1 MNEQEAVATFQ
12 KYIDN
17 NVNQTEGHV
26 TFHNIKE
33 LLDKNVKFFVTVN
46 GWFSTYEAEIDLV
59 FDDIASQFVWKYK
72 GAMAIWHGV
81 EITKYSS
88 HIYINNE
95 VIYYK
100 P

>member
-1 MNEQEAVATFQ
+1 EAMATFQ
-12 KYIDN
+12 KYIDCN
-17 NVNQTEGHV
+17 KVNQSEGQV
-26 TFHNIKE
+26 TFVNIKE
-33 LLDKNVKFFVTVN
+33 LIDKKVKFFVTVN

-59 FDDIASQFVWKYK
+59 FDDINSRFLWKYN
-72 GAMAIWHGV
+72 GSMAIWHRV
-81 EITKYSS
+81 EIKKYSS